1 MGPAYHIIRNGCLQ
15 LMLRNNFLCIR
26 RVAWHFMGG
35 KYKDRRYKRT
45 DDKTEMKCVSPAAL
59 EPKDINNSPLYR
71 PTRLPLHRL
80 MEHTDLG
87 EGERNGGMERKGGR
101 GRRGRGGGVRAA
113 PNPSFA
119 SPYPF
124 FCSPYNVL
132 T

>member
-26 RVAWHFMGG
+26 RVAWHFMEG

-87 EGERNGGMERKGGR
+87 EGERNGGMERKGGE
-101 GRRGRGGGVRAA
+101 GGGEEEEESEQPPTPPSPPPTPSSA
-113 PNPSFA
+113 PPTM
-119 SPYPF
+119 
-124 FCSPYNVL
+124 C
-132 T
+132 

>member
-26 RVAWHFMGG
+26 RVAWHFMEG
-35 KYKDRRYKRT
+35 KYKGRRYKRT

-87 EGERNGGMERKGGR
+87 EGERNGGMERKGGE
-101 GRRGRGGGVRAA
+101 GGGEEEEESEQPPTPPSPPPTPSSA
-113 PNPSFA
+113 PPTM
-119 SPYPF
+119 
-124 FCSPYNVL
+124 C
-132 T
+132 